1 MKVTFL
7 GSGTSTGVPVV
18 GCSCHVCTSDN
29 PRNNRLRQ
37 SVLIETEGKVILIDT
52 TTDLRLQLLKHPVP
66 WIDCILFTHS
76 HADHIMGLDD
86 ISVPLGE

>member
-18 GCSCHVCTSDN
+18 GCHCRVFTSED

-37 SVLIETEGKVILIDT
+37 SVKI
-52 TTDLRLQLLKHPVP
+52 
-66 WIDCILFTHS
+66 
-76 HADHIMGLDD
+76 
-86 ISVPLGE
+86 